1 MDNELSEIEGWG
13 DLPYGRHSS
22 MIRDGLVER
31 ALTLNLEKWLFS
43 QTRLEYLGQIF
54 DSQRI
59 RKYSSKVKDITDL
72 AVPQNVADLRRFLR
86 MVNHLMKFGTNLAA
100 KTKPVRHLLKKDN
113 AWIWDTAQQDAFQ
126 QLKADM
132 ASDHALTLYDP
143 EKETTI
149 SSDSFGPGAV
159 LMQKQPSGK
168 YGQWHTLADP

>member
-1 MDNELSEIEGWG
+1 M
-13 DLPYGRHSS
+13 
-22 MIRDGLVER
+22 
-31 ALTLNLEKWLFS
+31 
-43 QTRLEYLGQIF
+43 
-54 DSQRI
+54 
-59 RKYSSKVKDITDL
+59 

-86 MVNHLMKFGTNLAA
+86 MGYHLMKFGTNLAA

-113 AWIWDTAQQDAFQ
+113 AWIWGTAHQDAFH
-126 QLKADM
+126 QL

-149 SSDSFGPGAV
+149 SSDDSSFGPGAV